1 MRGGLRTALF
11 YGVIMLPQTTRLR
24 WVKAKKPETIQA
36 FCDKLG
42 KRIEIKSI
50 VKDGD
55 FWFMWFVPDDKR
67 SDVKSGQ
74 LKDVII
80 KETTK

>member
-1 MRGGLRTALF
+1 
-11 YGVIMLPQTTRLR
+11 MLPTTTRLR
-24 WVKAKKPETIQA
+24 WVKSKKPETIQS

-42 KRIEIKSI
+42 KRIEIKSL

-55 FWFMWFVPDDKR
+55 FWVMWFIPDDKR

-74 LKDVII
+74 LKDISVIKI
-80 KETTK
+80 